1 MNFSQRFSFLLLKKP
16 LSTGWLFSAKIFR
29 IVVNL
34 LLKIVDFHHKR
45 AYNRIVK
52 RLRETSERKTNQKRR
67 RKMEKFQHEY
77 EIIIADIEKTERNAE
92 RFVLLTRAIKN
103 QKFFLRQKAKT
114 ASREE
119 LEKIDFAYGIL
130 EKVLQQGVDKNGCT
144 L

>member
-1 MNFSQRFSFLLLKKP
+1 
-16 LSTGWLFSAKIFR
+16 
-29 IVVNL
+29 
-34 LLKIVDFHHKR
+34 
-45 AYNRIVK
+45 
-52 RLRETSERKTNQKRR
+52 
-67 RKMEKFQHEY
+67 MEKFQHEY
-77 EIIIADIEKTERNAE
+77 EIIMSDIEKTERNAE

-130 EKVLQQGVDKNGCT
+130 EKVLQQGVVKNDCT